1 LDNNQ
6 SLKAAPRQ
14 LALADFLLNRPWRQE
29 FFSRN
34 NLKYFSMG
42 ALSDRM
48 RKLLRHGDLWLIFG
62 LFGTILLLIL
72 PVPPFLLDLLLTVSI
87 GLSLLTLL
95 VILYL
100 RTPAEFTGFP
110 TLLLFIT
117 LYRLAL
123 NVASTRLI
131 LLDGYAGHI
140 IEAFGNF
147 VVRGNYVVGLVV
159 FCILVLINFI
169 VITKGAGRI
178 AEVAARFT
186 LDAMPGKQM
195 AIDAEL
201 NAGLI
206 NETEAR
212 NRRRGVEEEADFYGA
227 MDGASKF
234 VRGDAIAAILITLI
248 NIIGG
253 FAIGIMQKGMTM
265 NEALSRFTML
275 SIGDG
280 LVSQVPALVT
290 SVAAGIL
297 VTRATSRND
306 LGRELTRQMLFY
318 PKALTILSAM
328 LGLLA
333 IVPGLPPIPFLT
345 MAALVG
351 MLSYTLHKNGMPQDI
366 ATTAPTM
373 SGAVSGKPADPKAP
387 IAGAATAAE
396 AKANDKLENL
406 LNLDTLQIEL
416 GLGLIPMADKAKG
429 GDLLDRVTGVRRNF
443 ASEMGVLIPPI
454 RLRDNLQLG
463 NNEYRFVLKGNAIA
477 NSQLMPGHWLAMNA
491 TNSKVALRGVP
502 TVEPVFQLPATWVTE
517 VERKN
522 AEVSGFTV
530 VDAPSVLITHLSETV
545 RRHCHE
551 ILTRQDVQA
560 LLDNLKTT
568 HPAVV
573 NELIPGQLSIGQVQ
587 RIMQNL
593 LAEGISIRNL
603 AGILE
608 KVGDYAAFTKNPD
621 ELSEHARRALMP
633 QLSRPYQTDSG
644 AVRAIT
650 IDPKLEAQLSQG
662 VRQSA
667 NEVALIIEPRL
678 ARHVIESL
686 SRFIQQM
693 IAAGQ
698 QPVVLCAPALRLA
711 FRRFFENTF
720 SDLAVLSYAEIPPR
734 VQVQNAAVIPCPE

>member
-1 LDNNQ
+1 MV
-6 SLKAAPRQ
+6 S
-14 LALADFLLNRPWRQE
+14 
-29 FFSRN
+29 
-34 NLKYFSMG
+34 
-42 ALSDRM
+42 LSDRL
-48 RKLLRHGDLWLIFG
+48 RGLLRHGDLWLIFG

-117 LYRLAL
+117 LFRLAL

-206 NETEAR
+206 KEDEAR
-212 NRRRGVEEEADFYGA
+212 TRRRAVEEEADFYGA

-234 VRGDAIAAILITLI
+234 VRGDAVAAILITLI

-280 LVSQVPALVT
+280 LVSQVPALIT

-297 VTRATSRND
+297 VTRATSKND
-306 LGRELTRQMLFY
+306 LGRELTRQLLFY
-318 PKALTILSAM
+318 PKALTMLAVM
-328 LGLLA
+328 LGVMAL
-333 IVPGLPPIPFLT
+333 VPGLPTMPFLT
-345 MAALVG
+345 LAIVVGLVAYSITKNGFPEASTAQVAAG
-351 MLSYTLHKNGMPQDI
+351 MNGKTSDHKNS
-366 ATTAPTM
+366 AA
-373 SGAVSGKPADPKAP
+373 
-387 IAGAATAAE
+387 AGATPV
-396 AKANDKLENL
+396 LETKVPEKIETL
-406 LNLDTLQIEL
+406 LTLDTLQIEL
-416 GLGLIPMADKAKG
+416 GFGLVSLADKMKG
-429 GDLLDRVTGVRRNF
+429 GDLLDRVTGVRRTF

-463 NNEYRFVLKGNAIA
+463 NNEYRFVLKGNPIA
-477 NSQLMPGHWLAMNA
+477 KGQLQPQQWLAMNA
-491 TNSKVALRGVP
+491 TNSKVNLKGIP

-560 LLDNLKTT
+560 LLDNLKQT

-573 NELIPGQLSIGQVQ
+573 NELIPGLLSIGQVQ
-587 RIMQNL
+587 RILQNL

-608 KVGDYAAFTKNPD
+608 KVGDAAAFTKNPD
-621 ELSEHARRALMP
+621 ELSEHARRAIGA
-633 QLSRPYQTDSG
+633 QLSRPYQQENGS
-644 AVRAIT
+644 VRAIT
-650 IDPKLEAQLSQG
+650 IEPKLEAQLTQG

-667 NEVALIIEPRL
+667 SEVALILDPKL
-678 ARHVIESL
+678 ARHVIDSL
-686 SRFIQQM
+686 SRVMQQM

-711 FRRFFENTF
+711 FRRFFESTF
-720 SDLAVLSYAEIPPR
+720 TDLAVLSYAEIPAR
-734 VQVQNAAVIPCPE
+734 VQVQNAAMISVGE